1 MVLIF
6 EWEIVY
12 VEYINKEFYKII
24 LFFFICILLVFFVLV
39 FFDFLS
45 LGVMNFSE
53 NNLV

>member
-1 MVLIF
+1 MLNILI
-6 EWEIVY
+6 E
-12 VEYINKEFYKII
+12 EFYKII

-53 NNLV
+53 NILV